1 MTRLQELLLCWR
13 FALREMRSGLKGFYI
28 FLACIALGVAS
39 IGGINGISNN
49 ISHEITQQGQI
60 ILAGDMRFSSTQS
73 EANEKEMSFL
83 KKTGNVSTSIQ
94 LRSMARRIDTGDQTL
109 VEIKAV
115 DGVYPL
121 YGTLKTTPQIK
132 TSDLFAKI
140 GSNYGAVV
148 PQLLLDRLQLH
159 VGDTINIGNGH
170 LIIRAVLDDEPDLL
184 SEGFQLG
191 PRVFMSLDALQATG
205 LLQPGSLRTFV
216 YKLAI
221 PDASDKNL
229 KALAK
234 ESKNAIFDSGWTIR
248 TRLQAAPALTSDV
261 ERFSSFLTL
270 IGLTALIV
278 GGVGIANAVRSYMD
292 KKQSVIATF
301 KALGASRRM
310 IFAIYFSQIML
321 IAFIGI
327 IFGLVIAVI
336 LPFIVNAVMR
346 LYLPFFN
353 ETHIYPSG
361 LVTSIV
367 FALLTTAV
375 FSILPLAKSYST
387 PVTSLLRPFRKS
399 TRKFQEKRA
408 WFSIILLFIVIIL
421 LAFFTAY
428 DRRLAVIFM
437 AVTMVIFVIL
447 NGLAFLIQYFA
458 KKCSHIRSTTLRL
471 AVTNIYRPAA
481 LTPSVV
487 MALGLGLTL
496 LMVLATIDGNLR
508 NQLSHSVSEK
518 APDFFFMDI
527 TKNDVEAFSNFIK
540 SYDPDG
546 KIDIMPTLR
555 ARIVKLN
562 NIAANDAKV
571 HPDSAWV
578 LRGDRNI
585 TYSDIMPKDV
595 KISEG
600 EWWQSNIGSETQV
613 SFSQKEG
620 HELGLKLGDTI
631 TVNVLG
637 HELTAKVTNFRD
649 VDWNSF
655 NMNFVMIFSPQIL
668 KNAPHVWLA
677 TFKNGSKQNLDEAS
691 FMREISHRFPSI
703 TVVPVHQVL
712 SDASKL
718 INQISTAI
726 RASSSIALLA
736 SILVLAGA
744 LSASNRARA
753 HDAVILKMLGATRLT
768 LMKAYIYEY
777 ALLGLITATFAFIF
791 GSLAGCAIAHY
802 KMEILSPHL
811 MWSTGFTV
819 IITSLILSIGFGLIG
834 TWKILSEKPSRF
846 LKDL

>member
-132 TSDLFAKI
+132 TSDLFAKV

-159 VGDTINIGNGH
+159 VGDTINIGNAN
-170 LIIRAVLDDEPDLL
+170 LIIRAILDDEPDLL
-184 SEGFQLG
+184 SEGFRLG
-191 PRVFMSLDALQATG
+191 PCVFMSLDALQATG

-221 PDASDKNL
+221 PDVSDKNL

-278 GGVGIANAVRSYMD
+278 GGVGIANAVRRYMD

-361 LVTSIV
+361 LITSIV

-408 WFSIILLFIVIIL
+408 WFSVILLFIVIIL

-428 DRRLAVIFM
+428 DRRLAGIFM

-458 KKCSHIRSTTLRL
+458 KKCAHIRSTTLRL
-471 AVTNIYRPAA
+471 AVTNIYRPGT

-753 HDAVILKMLGATRLT
+753 HDAVILKMLGATRST

-791 GSLAGCAIAHY
+791 GGLAGCAIALY

>member
-132 TSDLFAKI
+132 TSDLFAKV

-159 VGDTINIGNGH
+159 VGDTINIGNAN

-221 PDASDKNL
+221 PDVSDKNL

-278 GGVGIANAVRSYMD
+278 GGVGIANAVRHYMD
-292 KKQSVIATF
+292 KKQPVIATF
-301 KALGASRRM
+301 KALGASCRM

-353 ETHIYPSG
+353 KTHIYPSG

-527 TKNDVEAFSNFIK
+527 TKHDVEAFSYFIK
-540 SYDPDG
+540 NYDPDG

-600 EWWQSNIGSETQV
+600 EWWHSNIGSETQV

-620 HELGLKLGDTI
+620 HELELKLGDTI

-791 GSLAGCAIAHY
+791 GGLAGCAIAHY